1 MMDRPSAPLFPGPLL
16 RRNSRRYLRRHPL
29 LMALSILGVALGVAV
44 VVGIDLANDSAR
56 TAFRLSTETVAGKA
70 THSIVSGDGL
80 LSDSTYRMVK
90 VDLGVRDAA
99 PVLEGYARAAGPQG
113 PVLQILG
120 IDPLSDAPFRS
131 WTGDPGSGLDLGAF
145 FSGKPSGLL
154 SDGTAQALGLE
165 TGDVLALHREG
176 QVDSVRIL
184 SVLEPDSDLADRA
197 LDNLLVV
204 DVSTAQRLT
213 GAEGLLTRID
223 LILPSGEAQKRL
235 ATALPA
241 SARIEASTARSGAL
255 EQMTAAFSLN
265 LTAMSLLAMVV
276 GMFLI
281 YNTMTFS
288 IVQRRPLIGR
298 LRGLGVTAGEIRFLI
313 LSEALLIGLAGSA
326 IGIMGGLMLGKG
338 LTGLVTQSISDLY
351 FTVRVRYV
359 DPSLLGLGKGLLVG
373 IGSTLL
379 ATVAPARE
387 AVKRPPSTV
396 LQRSEEEV
404 RTRDHRLRWI
414 LTGAV
419 LALTGTALL
428 ALSGTSIPL
437 SYVGILA
444 FILAAAVWTPVLV
457 EIGARLLRP
466 VASALLG
473 VVGRMAASGIRHTLS
488 RSAVA
493 IAALTVAV
501 AATSGVGIMVDSFR
515 TTVDTWLRYSLES
528 DIYISPPGLVFR
540 RNDSSIDP
548 IVEARIRSAEG
559 VREVYSVRTARVDID
574 GRTSDLIVTEPRDR
588 ALEPGRYAA
597 LPVFDLR
604 QAMMERDVV
613 MVSEPWAFRY
623 GTSVGDTLT
632 ITTRSGPRPF
642 EVGAVYYDYA
652 SDLGAVQMARSR
664 YAVHFDDPAVSGLAV
679 YVADGVTPDDLI
691 QELRQATSETQ
702 ELLIR
707 SNRDLRQASLDVFDQ
722 TFTVTTVLRLLT
734 ILVAFIGVLTALM
747 ALQMERARELAVLR
761 ANGMTPR
768 QVRTLVT
775 TQTGL
780 MGLLAGLLSVPLGL
794 LLAWLLIFVIN
805 RRSFG
810 WTLQFEVD
818 PMILVQAVVLAVIAA
833 LVAGW
838 WPGRKM
844 STQNASEALR
854 FE

>member
-1 MMDRPSAPLFPGPLL
+1 MDRRSAPLLPGPLL

-70 THSIVSGDGL
+70 THSVVSGDGL
-80 LSDSTYRMVK
+80 LADSTYRLVK
-90 VDLGVRDAA
+90 VDLDFRDAA
-99 PVLEGYARAAGPQG
+99 PVLDGYARAGQPRG

-120 IDPLSDAPFRS
+120 IDPLADAPFRS
-131 WTGDPGSGLDLGAF
+131 WTGGAGSGLDLGAF
-145 FSGKPSGLL
+145 FGGEPSGLL
-154 SDGTAQALGLE
+154 SEGTAQALGVEAGDMLE
-165 TGDVLALHREG
+165 LHREG
-176 QVDSVRIL
+176 QVDSVRVL

-204 DVSTAQRLT
+204 DISTAQRLMDLP
-213 GAEGLLTRID
+213 GQLTRID
-223 LILPSGEAQKRL
+223 LILPSGETGPL
-235 ATALPA
+235 SSALPP

-298 LRGLGVTAGEIRFLI
+298 LRGLGVTAREIRSLI

-326 IGIMGGLMLGKG
+326 IGIAGGLLLGKG

-351 FTVRVRYV
+351 FTVRVRDV
-359 DPSLLGLGKGLLVG
+359 EPNLIGLGKGLLVG

-379 ATVAPARE
+379 ATLAPARE

-419 LALTGTALL
+419 LALGGTALL
-428 ALSGTSIPL
+428 GLSGTSIPL

-457 EIGARLLRP
+457 EIGASLLRP
-466 VASALLG
+466 VAGALLG

-515 TTVDTWLRYSLES
+515 TTVDTWLRYSLEA

-540 RNDSSIDP
+540 RNDASIDP
-548 IVEARIRSAEG
+548 EVESRIRSAEG

-597 LPVFDLR
+597 LPPYELR

-613 MVSEPWAFRY
+613 MVSEPWAYRY
-623 GTSVGDTLT
+623 GTKVGDTLT
-632 ITTRSGPRPF
+632 ITTSRGPRPF
-642 EVGAVYYDYA
+642 EVEAIYYDYA

-664 YAVHFDDPAVSGLAV
+664 YAEHFDDPAVSGLAV
-679 YVADGVTPDDLI
+679 YVADGVTPGDLI
-691 QELRQATSETQ
+691 QELRQATSDRQ

-818 PMILVQAVVLAVIAA
+818 SMILVQAVVLAVVAA

>member
-1 MMDRPSAPLFPGPLL
+1 MNRTTPSLPGPLL
-16 RRNSRRYLRRHPL
+16 RRNSRCYLRRHPL
-29 LMALSILGVALGVAV
+29 LMALSVLGVALGVAV

-70 THSIVSGDGL
+70 THSVVSGDGL
-80 LSDSTYRMVK
+80 LADSTYTYLR
-90 VDLGVRDAA
+90 VDLGVRDSA
-99 PVLEGYARAAGPQG
+99 PVLEGYARAGGPRG

-120 IDPLSDAPFRS
+120 IDPLADAPFRS
-131 WTGDPGSGLDLGAF
+131 WTGGPGSGLDLGAF
-145 FSGKPSGLL
+145 FGAEPSGLL
-154 SDGTAQALGLE
+154 SEATAASLNLE
-165 TGDVLALHREG
+165 AGDMLALHREG
-176 QVDSVRIL
+176 RVDSVRIQA
-184 SVLEPDSDLADRA
+184 VLEPDPGLAEQA

-204 DVSTAQRLT
+204 DISSAQRLT
-213 GAEGLLTRID
+213 DADGMLTRID
-223 LILPSGEAQKRL
+223 LILSNSREMDRIA
-235 ATALPA
+235 AALPR

-255 EQMTAAFSLN
+255 EQMTSAFSLN

-298 LRGLGVTAGEIRFLI
+298 LRGLGVTAREVRMLI

-326 IGIMGGLMLGKG
+326 IGIAGGLALGKG

-351 FTVRVRYV
+351 FTVRVRDV
-359 DPSLLGLGKGLLVG
+359 QPDLLGLGKGLLVG

-379 ATVAPARE
+379 ATLAPARE
-387 AVKRPPSTV
+387 ATRRPPSTV

-404 RTRDHRLRWI
+404 RTRDHRGRWI
-414 LTGAV
+414 LTGGV
-419 LALTGTALL
+419 LALAGTALL
-428 ALSGTSIPL
+428 GLSGTNIPL
-437 SYVGILA
+437 SYIGILA

-457 EIGARLLRP
+457 ELGSSLLRP
-466 VASALLG
+466 AAGALLG

-515 TTVDTWLRYSLES
+515 TTVDTWLRYSLEA
-528 DIYISPPGLVFR
+528 DVYISPPGLVFR
-540 RNDSSIDP
+540 RNDASIDRD
-548 IVEARIRSAEG
+548 VEARIRSFEG
-559 VREVYSVRTARVDID
+559 VKEVYSVRTARVDID

-597 LPVFDLR
+597 LPDYDLR

-623 GTSVGDTLT
+623 GTAVGDTLT

-642 EVGAVYYDYA
+642 EVGAIYFDYA

-664 YAVHFDDPAVSGLAV
+664 YATHFDDEAVSGLAV

-691 QELRQATSETQ
+691 QALRQATSEDQ

-780 MGLLAGLLSVPLGL
+780 MGLLAGLLSIPLGL
-794 LLAWLLIFVIN
+794 LLAWLLIYVIN

-818 PMILVQAVVLAVIAA
+818 PMILLQALVLAIVAA